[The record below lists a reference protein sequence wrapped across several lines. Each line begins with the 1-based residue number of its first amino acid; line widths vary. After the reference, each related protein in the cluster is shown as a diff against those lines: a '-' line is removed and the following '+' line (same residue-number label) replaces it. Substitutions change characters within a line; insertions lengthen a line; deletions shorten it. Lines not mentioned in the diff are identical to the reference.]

1 MKQAQHVETLHR
13 TAMELAQQ
21 AEMAPDTSR
30 SQDLFRAAFEK
41 ERQAAELIEDRI
53 DLEPT
58 RSVLFRSAASLA
70 MDCRDFAEAER
81 LLEKGLAGR
90 PPADLAEEMRS
101 LRRSLPAKEP
111 MGGRRAISG

>member
-13 TAMELAQQ
+13 TAIDLAQQ
-21 AEMAPDTSR
+21 AEMTSDTPR
-30 SQDLFRAAFEK
+30 SQELFRAAFEK
-41 ERQAAELIEDRI
+41 EREAAELLQDRV

-70 MDCRDFAEAER
+70 IDCRDFAEAER

-90 PPADLAEEMRS
+90 PPADLAEEMKD
-101 LRRSLPAKEP
+101 LRRSLPTKEP
-111 MGGRRAISG
+111 AGGRRAVSG